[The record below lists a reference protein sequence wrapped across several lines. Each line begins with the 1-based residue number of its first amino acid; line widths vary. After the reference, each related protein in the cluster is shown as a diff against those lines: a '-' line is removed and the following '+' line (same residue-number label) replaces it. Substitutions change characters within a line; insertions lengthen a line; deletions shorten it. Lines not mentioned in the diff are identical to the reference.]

1 MKTKLS
7 VIRFGIILFVLN
19 YYSIVPSFGQD
30 ITLPQKYCQ
39 VSEGNFDK
47 SKALA
52 EIKRLYE
59 IEKQLI
65 LQQDTA
71 GFRKFY
77 PDDFVVTNPFNQ
89 FIDKNRVIE
98 RQKSNIIKYISY
110 ERTFDYFQFYG
121 NSAIVIGSEVV
132 VPTHDA
138 NRDDAGKT
146 VNRRFTEVWVLREG
160 SWQKVVRH
168 ASNIIND

>member
-1 MKTKLS
+1 MRIL
-7 VIRFGIILFVLN
+7 VIA
-19 YYSIVPSFGQD
+19 
-30 ITLPQKYCQ
+30 ITLSFFCFSNTAKSQ
-39 VSEGNFDK
+39 SNIDI
-47 SKALA
+47 SKAEE
-52 EIKRLYE
+52 EIKRLYD
-59 IEKQLI
+59 IEEQLV

-89 FIDKNRVIE
+89 FINKKMVIDRVKN
-98 RQKSNIIKYISY
+98 NIIKYTSY
-110 ERTFDYFQFYG
+110 KRTFDAFQFYG
-121 NSAIVIGSEVV
+121 NTAIVIGSEIV
-132 VPTHDA
+132 VPTQDA

-146 VNRRFTEVWVLREG
+146 GNRRFTEVWVLREG